1 MKKSL
6 EIRWHGRGG
15 QGAKTAAL
23 LLADVAFKT
32 GAYVQGFP
40 EYGPERMGAPIT
52 AYNRISKNEIR
63 VHSNIYTP
71 DLVVVVDETLLHS
84 VDVTAGLKEDGAVI
98 VNTAQSADEV
108 RLLLHGYKGAVYT
121 VDARKISTEALGKNF
136 PNSPMLAAAVA
147 VSGVMT
153 RETFM
158 KEMKSF
164 LISRYFLIFI
174 AIALPSVL
182 AFLYFERMK
191 RYRRGRIKRKN
202 LF

>member
-1 MKKSL
+1 MNNGY

-52 AYNRISKNEIR
+52 AYNRISQNQIR

-71 DLVVVVDETLLHS
+71 DLVVVVDETLLES
-84 VDVTAGLKEDGAVI
+84 VDVTAGLKESGALI
-98 VNTAQSADEV
+98 VNTKRSAEEI
-108 RLLLHGYKGAVYT
+108 RPLLKGYKGEVYT
-121 VDARKISTEALGKNF
+121 LDAREISVKALGKYF

-147 VSGVMT
+147 VSNVMGWSSFINEMHAT
-153 RETFM
+153 YQHKFAKKPEVIDGNM
-158 KEMKSF
+158 KALEMTYQALEKDLKHNKKKS
-164 LISRYFLIFI
+164 
-174 AIALPSVL
+174 A
-182 AFLYFERMK
+182 
-191 RYRRGRIKRKN
+191 
-202 LF
+202 